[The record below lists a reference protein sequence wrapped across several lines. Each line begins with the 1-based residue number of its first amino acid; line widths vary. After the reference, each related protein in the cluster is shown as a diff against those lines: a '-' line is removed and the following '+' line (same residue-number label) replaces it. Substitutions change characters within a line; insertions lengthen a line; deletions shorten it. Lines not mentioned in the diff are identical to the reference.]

1 MAEIV
6 NKVAQSKLIT
16 LDLEQYLP
24 KESDFQTVD
33 IVDGLD
39 QGIILREKPF
49 REWIKNYA
57 WDTSKP
63 FCNIICSED
72 AIVAKWAY
80 MLVASQALSNDIQP
94 FFGHVDHAREEK
106 LLDALKNEDLS
117 PFKGAPLVV
126 KGCGQFEL
134 SPRVYTE
141 VVHLLQPIAKTL
153 MFGEPCSTVPI
164 YKAQK
169 KPTQ

>member
-16 LDLEQYLP
+16 LDLEEYLP
-24 KESDFQTVD
+24 QESEFQTVD
-33 IVDGLD
+33 IVAGLD

-49 REWIKNYA
+49 REWVKSLE
-57 WDTSKP
+57 WDNTKP
-63 FCNIICSED
+63 FCNILCSED
-72 AIVAKWAY
+72 AIVAKWAF
-80 MLVASQALSNDIQP
+80 MLVASKALTNGVQP
-94 FFGHVDHAREEK
+94 FFGVLDSAREEK
-106 LLDALKNEDLS
+106 LLNALKNENLS
-117 PFKGAPLVV
+117 SFDNAPVVV

-141 VVHLLQPIAKTL
+141 VVTLLQPHCKTL
-153 MFGEPCSTVPI
+153 MFGEPCSTVPV